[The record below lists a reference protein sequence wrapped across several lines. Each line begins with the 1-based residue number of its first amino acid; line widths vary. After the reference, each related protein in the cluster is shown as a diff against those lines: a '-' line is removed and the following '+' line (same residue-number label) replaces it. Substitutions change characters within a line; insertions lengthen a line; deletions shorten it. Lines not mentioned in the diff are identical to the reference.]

1 MRTPDIQGSDVLTLG
16 ETLVSLYVQ
25 GQRLDSASCLA
36 KSIAGAEANVAIG
49 LARLGARPAM
59 ISRVGPDPFGVEVH
73 RTLRGEGVDVGH
85 VRTGGSPTGMMV
97 KEVLGPHLTN
107 VYYYRAR
114 IRRDRA
120 DRRRRAGRPR
130 RGSPPRARHGRHA
143 RPRRGPRRGRARALV
158 GLARDHGVPVSF
170 DPNIRRKLWTLEE
183 AAAACRTLLPDV
195 DDLLLGE
202 DEALAISGTAT
213 CADALS
219 ALAGLG
225 IRPGRDPS
233 RRARMRRRRAGRRAD
248 RPARPPRPGRRR
260 HRRGGGRVHRGLP
273 VRAAGGPVLR
283 RRPADR
289 VVDRRPGGGPP
300 GRSTRGSPVC
310 TSTRL
315 SFQDRKDS
323 IDDRPGQVPS
333 AGSDHPQADE
343 DEARAAATEV
353 LAAGVR
359 LIEVTMT
366 TPGALGLIRE
376 LAGTW
381 PDAVVGAGTVLTA
394 YLGGGRD

>member
-1 MRTPDIQGSDVLTLG
+1 MRMPDAQVSDILTLG

-107 VYYYRAR
+107 VYYYRAGSAATELTGADVPGELVAAT
-114 IRRDRA
+114 RRVHVTGVTLA
-120 DRRRRAGRPR
+120 LGE
-130 RGSPPRARHGRHA
+130 
-143 RPRRGPRRGRARALV
+143 GPAEAVRTLV

-202 DEALAISGTAT
+202 DEALAISATTT

-219 ALAGLG
+219 ALTDLG
-225 IRPGRDPS
+225 V
-233 RRARMRRRRAGRRAD
+233 
-248 RPARPPRPGRRR
+248 PRVVI
-260 HRRGGGRVHRGLP
+260 RRGERGCVAAERGGEPIDLP
-273 VRAAGGPVLR
+273 AH
-283 RRPADR
+283 PAPS
-289 VVDRRPGGGPP
+289 VVD
-300 GRSTRGSPVC
+300 T
-310 TSTRL
+310 
-315 SFQDRKDS
+315 
-323 IDDRPGQVPS
+323 
-333 AGSDHPQADE
+333 
-343 DEARAAATEV
+343 
-353 LAAGVR
+353 
-359 LIEVTMT
+359 
-366 TPGALGLIRE
+366 
-376 LAGTW
+376 
-381 PDAVVGAGTVLTA
+381 VGAGDAFTA
-394 YLGGGRD
+394 GYLFELLRGRSFADALRTGSWTAAQVVAHRGDYEGFPRSHEYDAFVSGQEGFDR